1 METFLRNPGLHHI
14 GKLIM
19 WYLLHSNEETFDI
32 IEEMCS
38 KPSWTLI
45 LRFKKQAIKKWQ
57 INKQSYHQWFELLNA
72 NESSEFQE
80 KFRKLIKHPI
90 IVDNDQIL
98 RPPLH
103 LATSI
108 GDQEMVKCI
117 LKNLKAPFIKDG
129 LGDSPFHLA
138 VSKNQIE
145 ILKILMQHS
154 TDINTKGSEDKTP
167 LEIAIFL
174 KNADSISLLL
184 PQVGQSVVKNWAT
197 IPINM
202 DKMYRI
208 ATAFLSQYQLIYD
221 DDPDDPDWIDFE
233 MEITNDLLDFIIKRE
248 SKSSGKEKGLDSTGL
263 QCITNTECLG
273 VLNVCKERGCICL

>member
-1 METFLRNPGLHHI
+1 METFLRNPGLQHI
-14 GKLIM
+14 AKLIM

-32 IEEMCS
+32 IEKMCS

-57 INKQSYHQWFELLNA
+57 VNKQSYHQWFELLNV
-72 NESSEFQE
+72 NELSEFQE
-80 KFRKLIKHPI
+80 KFRELVKHPI
-90 IVDNDQIL
+90 IVANEQIL

-103 LATSI
+103 LATNI

-117 LKNLKAPFIKDG
+117 LKNLKDPFIKDG

-184 PQVGQSVVKNWAT
+184 PQIGQNVVKNFAT

-208 ATAFLSQYQLIYD
+208 ATAALSQYQLIYD
-221 DDPDDPDWIDFE
+221 DDPDEWIDFKI
-233 MEITNDLLDFIIKRE
+233 EITNDLLNFIIKTT
-248 SKSSGKEKGLDSTGL
+248 SKTSGEENGWDEMGL

-273 VLNVCKERGCICL
+273 VLNVCKEKGCICL

>member
-1 METFLRNPGLHHI
+1 MEIFLRNSGLHHI

-57 INKQSYHQWFELLNA
+57 VNKQSYNQWFELLNV
-72 NESSEFQE
+72 NESSEIQE
-80 KFRKLIKHPI
+80 KFRELIKHPI
-90 IVDNDQIL
+90 IVDNEQIL
-98 RPPLH
+98 KPPLH

-108 GDQEMVKCI
+108 GDQEMVQCI
-117 LKNLKAPFIKDG
+117 LKNLKNPFIKDG
-129 LGDSPFHLA
+129 LGNSPFHLA

-184 PQVGQSVVKNWAT
+184 PQVGQRVVKNWAT
-197 IPINM
+197 IPIDM
-202 DKMYRI
+202 DRMYRI
-208 ATAFLSQYQLIYD
+208 ATAALSQYQLIYD
-221 DDPDDPDWIDFE
+221 DNPDEWIDFK
-233 MEITNDLLDFIIKRE
+233 MEITNDLLNFIIKTT
-248 SKSSGKEKGLDSTGL
+248 SKTSGEENGWDEMGL

-273 VLNVCKERGCICL
+273 VLNVCKEKECICL